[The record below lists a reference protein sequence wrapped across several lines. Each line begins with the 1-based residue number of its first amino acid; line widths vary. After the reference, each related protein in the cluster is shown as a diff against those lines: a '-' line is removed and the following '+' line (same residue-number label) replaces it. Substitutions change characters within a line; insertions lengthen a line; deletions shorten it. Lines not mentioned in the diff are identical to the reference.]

1 MYPSLVL
8 RPLLALSLMD
18 RKLPSNPSVKQGD
31 HPGVRQ
37 KLESSVEEYVF
48 KEGQNESSQAEFWEN
63 MSKRWMKQAR
73 HDHLVIASQE
83 FLLRVLSRLSR
94 KCAGSGGSA
103 LETSKI
109 PSLLCYV

>member
-1 MYPSLVL
+1 
-8 RPLLALSLMD
+8 
-18 RKLPSNPSVKQGD
+18 
-31 HPGVRQ
+31 
-37 KLESSVEEYVF
+37 
-48 KEGQNESSQAEFWEN
+48 

-109 PSLLCYV
+109 PSSVLCLKEFGKEDPQLGNVF